1 MGVSATPPPAPQQTL
16 RAIKR
21 AMRAANLPV
30 ASRLGQCAA
39 YAQIVL
45 AAALA
50 SAWLER
56 PELVA
61 VTAVTLGGAIV
72 IGEVAGISPRFENV
86 SGVLVSFAALAV
98 LFVAH
103 AVTDARL
110 LGDEPWLVALVV
122 ALVPIG
128 LDWRFAPR
136 LRARVVAS
144 GVVVVPLVGAQTS
157 WSLAGAVVWFL
168 AALVTLAFLQRDAEH
183 AVLRPAQTERPAPSE
198 RRYAEIARTAAIG
211 LVVGA
216 AAALVLGDLSCTS
229 PTQQAQFGVSDV
241 IGGSANRPLPLPPT
255 DGAEPGD
262 PVDPSSVIVE
272 HDGETVTLHRSD
284 GTSTVY
290 EFDGEQGQIHV
301 TELDEDGTI
310 VDEYSIDGEDV
321 VVQPDGSAVA
331 PSPDAD
337 DDAPSRGWIAAIVAA
352 VVALAAAAIGWWWW
366 RHRRVAPDAPNDWAH
381 RMAARLSHEG
391 ARRGRARG
399 PGETVA
405 THARALADGPL
416 PDGRVVAVG
425 QMVSAAL
432 FGRRA
437 PDASDQAWADA
448 AIDEATTQHPARA
461 VRSRRKK

>member
-1 MGVSATPPPAPQQTL
+1 MGLSPTPPPAPQPTM
-16 RAIKR
+16 RAVKR
-21 AMRAANLPV
+21 AMRAANLPP
-30 ASRLGQCAA
+30 ASRLGQFAA

-56 PELVA
+56 PALVA

-72 IGEVAGISPRFENV
+72 IGEASGLSARFENV
-86 SGVLVSFAALAV
+86 SGVLVAFAAIAV

-110 LGDEPWLVALVV
+110 LGDEPWLAFLVM

-144 GVVVVPLVGAQTS
+144 GVVVVPLVGAQTG

-168 AALVTLAFLQRDAEH
+168 AALVTLALLQRDVEL
-183 AVLRPAQTERPAPSE
+183 AVLRPARTEHPPPRE
-198 RRYAEIARTAAIG
+198 RRYADIARTAAIG

-216 AAALVLGDLSCTS
+216 AAALLLGDLSCTS
-229 PTQQAQFGVSDV
+229 PTSQAPFGASDV
-241 IGGSANRPLPLPPT
+241 LGGSDSRPLPLPPT
-255 DGAEPGD
+255 EGAQPGD
-262 PVDPSSVIVE
+262 PVDPPSVIVE
-272 HDGETVTLHRSD
+272 HDGETVTLQRSD

-290 EFDGEQGQIHV
+290 EFDGERGQIHV

-310 VDEYSIDGEDV
+310 VDEYSIDGEDIEV
-321 VVQPDGSAVA
+321 EPGGGAVA
-331 PSPDAD
+331 PIPDD
-337 DDAPSRGWIAAIVAA
+337 EDEAPWRGWIAAVAA
-352 VVALAAAAIGWWWW
+352 AIAIAAAVAIGWWWW
-366 RHRRVAPDAPNDWAH
+366 RRGRDGPHAPNDWAH
-381 RMAARLSHEG
+381 RMADRLSREG
-391 ARRGRARG
+391 ARRGRARR

-416 PDGRVVAVG
+416 PDERLVTVS

-437 PDASDQAWADA
+437 PDASEQTWADA
-448 AIDEATTQHPARA
+448 AVDDATTQHPARV
-461 VRSRRKK
+461 VRSRRRK